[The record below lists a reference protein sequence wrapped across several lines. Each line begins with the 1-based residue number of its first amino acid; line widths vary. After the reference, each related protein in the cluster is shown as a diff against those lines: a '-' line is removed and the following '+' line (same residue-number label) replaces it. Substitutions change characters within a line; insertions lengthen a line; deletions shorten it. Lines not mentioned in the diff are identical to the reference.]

1 MPLPRWLPATLA
13 QRFALAAAGLAAVA
27 LLLTTLLSFWLID
40 GQRDRAVQA
49 LAERERQFRAAAVGS
64 DLRALAERMQEIA
77 GSTILATGLVDSAG
91 RETYLA
97 PFLGGIRQINGIGV
111 QVLFTDFEG
120 KEIARNSGGAFSA
133 EQMAWLRR
141 MLEQGRRAAQVFA
154 GPRGAELVAVE
165 PMIYSRTN
173 SPEGAVLYKVAL
185 ADLNAGPAMRLEWG
199 AQGDPDTHAQTTPV
213 PAPPVFQPLAFRV
226 RGPLGDLSPTPLELP
241 YVHVLGLTLLVFSAL
256 VLAGARLSRLLT
268 GDLQRLERFSGEIMA
283 SGLAAERAPEGGTTE
298 VANLAR
304 SINDMLS
311 RLDAQRADLLAEREK
326 LHQLTEALQQADRRK
341 DDFLAMLGHELR
353 NPLAPISAG
362 AHILGKLA
370 GNDPRVVRTSE
381 VIARQVRHMT
391 KIVDDLLDVSRVTRG
406 LVTLEQT
413 TLDVAEVVAASVEQA
428 RPLIE
433 NARHELSVSPL
444 PQAVYVRGDR
454 GRLVQVL
461 SNLLSNAARYTPP
474 GGRIALRCEW
484 VPAPGG
490 PQGNAA
496 EGRIAEGV
504 RPEGAPAEGPP
515 AEVRLVVQDNGQGVA
530 ADLLPHVF
538 DLFTQGVR
546 SADRSQGGLGLGLA
560 LVKNLVELHGGW
572 VRAESPGPG
581 QGATFTIGLPCV
593 AAPALAPEAPD
604 ATHAPAMR
612 PLDMLVVDDNLDAA
626 QTLAQWLQHEGH
638 AVAVAHDGP
647 AALQRAAAHWPQ
659 VFILD
664 IGLPGMDGCELARRL
679 RVMPRGGQ
687 ATLIALTGYGQQADR
702 DKARE
707 AGFDHHLVKPADPE
721 ALRRLLA
728 QVGAAEPAR
737 AAGA

>member
-1 MPLPRWLPATLA
+1 MPLPRWLPASLA
-13 QRFALAAAGLAAVA
+13 QRFALAAAGLAAAA
-27 LLLTTLLSFWLID
+27 LVLTTLLAFWLID
-40 GQRDRAVQA
+40 GQRERALQA

-91 RETYLA
+91 RETYLS
-97 PFLGGIRQINGIGV
+97 PFLGGIRQINGIRV

-120 KEIARNSGGAFSA
+120 KEIARNSGAQFDA
-133 EQMAWLRR
+133 AQLVWLRR
-141 MLEQGRRAAQVFA
+141 MLEQGQRAAQVFS

-165 PMIYSRTN
+165 PMVYSRTN
-173 SPEGAVLYKVAL
+173 SPEGALLYKIAL
-185 ADLNAGPAMRLEWG
+185 ADVNVGPGMRLEWG
-199 AQGDPDTHAQTTPV
+199 HRQQAAALAQTTPV
-213 PAPPVFQPLAFRV
+213 PAPPVFQPLAFSV
-226 RGPLGDLSPTPLELP
+226 RGPLDEQPAAPLELP
-241 YVHVLGLTLLVFSAL
+241 YVHVLGLTMLVFSAL
-256 VLAGARLSRLLT
+256 VLAGARLSRVLT
-268 GDLQRLERFSGEIMA
+268 EDLQRLERFSSEIMS
-283 SGLAAERAPEGGTTE
+283 SGLAAERAPEGGSTE

-326 LHQLTEALQQADRRK
+326 LHQLTQALQQADRRK

-362 AHILGKLA
+362 AHILLKLA

-406 LVTLEQT
+406 LVTLDHS

-433 NARHELSVSPL
+433 NARHELSVSLP

-454 GRLVQVL
+454 GRLVQAL
-461 SNLLSNAARYTPP
+461 SNLLSNAARYTPA
-474 GGRIALRCEW
+474 GGRIALRCE
-484 VPAPGG
+484 ATGE
-490 PQGNAA
+490 AD
-496 EGRIAEGV
+496 EGK
-504 RPEGAPAEGPP
+504 
-515 AEVRLVVQDNGQGVA
+515 VRLVVQDNGQGIP
-530 ADLLPHVF
+530 ADLLPHIF
-538 DLFTQGVR
+538 ELFTQGVR

-572 VRAESPGPG
+572 VQAESPGPG
-581 QGATFTIGLPCV
+581 QGATFTIGLPRV
-593 AAPALAPEAPD
+593 PAPALAPEAAD
-604 ATHAPAMR
+604 ATHAPATR
-612 PLDMLVVDDNLDAA
+612 ALDILVVDDNLDAA

-647 AALQRAAAHWPQ
+647 AALQRAQAHWPQ

-664 IGLPGMDGCELARRL
+664 IGLPGMDGWELARRL
-679 RVMPRGGQ
+679 RLMPRG
-687 ATLIALTGYGQQADR
+687 AEALLIALTGYGQQADR
-702 DKARE
+702 DRARE
-707 AGFDHHLVKPADPE
+707 AGFQHHLVKPADPE

-728 QVGAAEPAR
+728 TAGAAHPP
-737 AAGA
+737 GAS